1 MLKSFVVARNAVVLI
16 LLSLLILFGCKED
29 QIINSSSSDQWFF
42 ESFDSGCKE
51 EGSGKINK
59 LSGSGTVVF
68 SSFNDTIRV
77 LHANAYYS
85 RLAEVET
92 DVQEARY
99 GFDLF
104 QTDVSDTTSRYMCY
118 HDLTV
123 FICNVSAGTYLIKL
137 FNTDGNLVD
146 QGYVVVR
153 PEDPHGPQG

>member
-1 MLKSFVVARNAVVLI
+1 MLKSMGAARSIAVLI
-16 LLSLLILFGCKED
+16 LLSLLILLACKED
-29 QIINSSSSDQWFF
+29 QIISSSALDQWFC

-51 EGSGKINK
+51 EGSGKTYK
-59 LSGSGTVVF
+59 MSGNGTVVF

-85 RLAEVET
+85 RLAEIKT
-92 DVQEARY
+92 DVKEAQY

-137 FNTDGNLVD
+137 FDADNILVD
-146 QGYVVVR
+146 QGYVIVR
-153 PEDPHGPQG
+153 PGEDSGPQG

>member
-1 MLKSFVVARNAVVLI
+1 MLKSIVVARNVVALV
-16 LLSLLILFGCKED
+16 LLSLLIFLGCKKD
-29 QIINSSSSDQWFF
+29 QIPTSSGSDQWFS

-51 EGSGKINK
+51 EGSGKIYK
-59 LSGSGTVVF
+59 TSGSGTVVF

-85 RLAEVET
+85 RCAEIET
-92 DVQEARY
+92 EVKEARY

-104 QTDVSDTTSRYMCY
+104 QTDVSDTTSRLMCY

-123 FICNVSAGTYLIKL
+123 FIYNVSAGTYLL
-137 FNTDGNLVD
+137 TLYDTNGLRVD

-153 PEDPHGPQG
+153 PNEDGGPQG